1 MESLFDLKMLS
12 NSGIQKMA
20 DIGLMPF
27 FLLLLTSLIASLFIS
42 HLYLRFYGS
51 KGTGSTLHRAFP
63 LLGVAITA
71 IFVSLQFSI
80 PLSLGL
86 LGALSIVRFR
96 TPIKD
101 PEEVGFIL
109 LVIASSLTC
118 ATFNLPFLLLILS
131 VAILGMIV
139 LKFDK
144 KFFTKNANAG
154 MLVIKLP
161 STLDSKSSL
170 EIDKLV
176 KAYTTNSR
184 LDSVTE
190 DLDANTTTYTFGA
203 MSDENSFK
211 LKDSLLEISK
221 EIKTNIFYSVPLS

>member
-1 MESLFDLKMLS
+1 
-12 NSGIQKMA
+12 MA
-20 DIGLMPF
+20 DVGLMPF
-27 FLLLLTSLIASLFIS
+27 FFIMLTSLIMSLFIS

-118 ATFNLPFLLLILS
+118 ATFNIPFLFIIML

-144 KFFTKNANAG
+144 KFFRKTKKEGLLILKLTRSSYQENGDSIIKIIKESMKNSKIDSITEEGDECSLSLSFGGMPDTNAVELKN
-154 MLVIKLP
+154 KLGQ
-161 STLDSKSSL
+161 LDQ
-170 EIDKLV
+170 EI
-176 KAYTTNSR
+176 R
-184 LDSVTE
+184 L
-190 DLDANTTTYTFGA
+190 
-203 MSDENSFK
+203 
-211 LKDSLLEISK
+211 
-221 EIKTNIFYSVPLS
+221 NIFYSSPLT

>member
-1 MESLFDLKMLS
+1 
-12 NSGIQKMA
+12 MA

-27 FLLLLTSLIASLFIS
+27 FFIMLTSLIMALFIS

-118 ATFNLPFLLLILS
+118 ATFNLPFLSVIMV
-131 VAILGMIV
+131 VAILGLTI

-144 KFFTKNANAG
+144 KFFRKTKKEG
-154 MLVIKLP
+154 LLIL
-161 STLDSKSSL
+161 
-170 EIDKLV
+170 
-176 KAYTTNSR
+176 
-184 LDSVTE
+184 
-190 DLDANTTTYTFGA
+190 
-203 MSDENSFK
+203 K
-211 LKDSLLEISK
+211 LKRSSYQKNGESIINLIKESMMNSKIDSITEEGDECSLSLSFGGMPDTNAVELKNKLSQLDQEIRL
-221 EIKTNIFYSVPLS
+221 NIFYSSPLT

>member
-1 MESLFDLKMLS
+1 
-12 NSGIQKMA
+12 MA

-27 FLLLLTSLIASLFIS
+27 LFIMLTSLLMSLFIS

-118 ATFNLPFLLLILS
+118 ATFNLPFLFIIML
-131 VAILGMIV
+131 VAILGLVI
-139 LKFDK
+139 LKYDK
-144 KFFTKNANAG
+144 KFFRKTKKEGLLILKLSRSSYQENGDNVLKIINESMKNSKIDSITEDGDECNLSLSFGGMPDSNAIELKN
-154 MLVIKLP
+154 KLNQ
-161 STLDSKSSL
+161 LDS
-170 EIDKLV
+170 EI
-176 KAYTTNSR
+176 R
-184 LDSVTE
+184 LN
-190 DLDANTTTYTFGA
+190 L
-203 MSDENSFK
+203 
-211 LKDSLLEISK
+211 
-221 EIKTNIFYSVPLS
+221 FYSSPLT